1 MSNSPSSAP
10 SNSIQYAPSV
20 ERWRS
25 LVASIVPSQY
35 VDKVL
40 WTINY
45 ESGGDPNAVGDNG
58 HSIGLL
64 QIQNDLA
71 FSGRPTT
78 EQLLDPAYNIRYAAE
93 QLGINNGNFGAWGE
107 GTSYNGAVFGALGNH
122 PYPYDITGA
131 STRDPQNPP
140 INVGG
145 GTAIPAGY
153 VNVGIPFVPNP
164 GDIIDTLGNAID
176 IIPGGSYVTDAA
188 GNVYDMGGK
197 LVGRL
202 NDKAK
207 GLIPGLGGLESL
219 AGSLKSIADLF
230 GQVPTLLTNVI
241 KAFVWLLDP
250 RHWFR
255 LFFIAAGAT
264 LVIVGGY
271 MYVRGDKAVA
281 DAETIGKV
289 AAA

>member
-1 MSNSPSSAP
+1 MTNSPSSAP
-10 SNSIQYAPSV
+10 SYIQYAPSV

-25 LVASIVPSQY
+25 LVASIVPPQY

-64 QIQNDLA
+64 QVQNDLA
-71 FSGRPTT
+71 FAGRPTT
-78 EQLLDPAYNIRYAAE
+78 EQLIDPAYNIRYAAE
-93 QLGINNGNFGAWGE
+93 QLGINSGNFSAWGE
-107 GTSYNGAVFGALGNH
+107 GATYNGAVFGALGNH
-122 PYPYDITGA
+122 PYPYDTTG
-131 STRDPQNPP
+131 TPVRNPQNPTTS
-140 INVGG
+140 VGG
-145 GTAIPAGY
+145 GSAIPAGY
-153 VNVGIPFVPNP
+153 VNVGIPFVPSP
-164 GDIIDTLGNAID
+164 GDIVDAVGNAID
-176 IIPGGSYVTDAA
+176 ILPGGSYVTDAA

-197 LVGRL
+197 LVGKL

-207 GLIPGLGGLESL
+207 QLIPGLGGLEDL
-219 AGSLKSIADLF
+219 AGSVKKITDLF

-271 MYVRGDKAVA
+271 MYARGDKAID
-281 DAETIGKV
+281 DAATIGKV
-289 AAA
+289 VAA